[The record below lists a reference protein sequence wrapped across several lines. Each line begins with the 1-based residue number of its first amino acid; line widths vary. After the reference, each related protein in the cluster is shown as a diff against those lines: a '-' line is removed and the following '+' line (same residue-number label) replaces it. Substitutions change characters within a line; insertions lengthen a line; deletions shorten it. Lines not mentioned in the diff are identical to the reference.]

1 MVCQS
6 ECTGR
11 IVVFHASVLEGA
23 RWCAGGPPE
32 GTTREP
38 RVPYHHTHTRIAVEL
53 SANRK
58 ARRSTPHALSENTD
72 TSTRTSSPR
81 LLVGSNV
88 SWHKLRGK
96 VGAGARLLI
105 FSQGWCS
112 HFRRLRKE
120 TDHLRESS
128 RNDPMQK
135 ISGSHYARAP
145 QQVASTVTTCMVRRA
160 LAGRGRRIHRGTY
173 ALSARRNSA

>member
-1 MVCQS
+1 MS
-6 ECTGR
+6 STLPYLKGPGGAP
-11 IVVFHASVLEGA
+11 VVRRRA
-23 RWCAGGPPE
+23 RPGNRGC
-32 GTTREP
+32 
-38 RVPYHHTHTRIAVEL
+38 HTATPIGVEL

-58 ARRSTPHALSENTD
+58 ARRSTSHALSENRD
-72 TSTRTSSPR
+72 TSTRTSSSR

-88 SWHKLRGK
+88 SWHKSRGK
-96 VGAGARLLI
+96 VGAGARLL
-105 FSQGWCS
+105 FFFAGLVLQWCS
-112 HFRRLRKE
+112 HFRRLRKKI
-120 TDHLRESS
+120 DHLRENS

-145 QQVASTVTTCMVRRA
+145 QQVAGTVTTCMVRRA

>member
-1 MVCQS
+1 MLS
-6 ECTGR
+6 FTLTYLKGPGGAP
-11 IVVFHASVLEGA
+11 VVRRRA
-23 RWCAGGPPE
+23 RPGNRGCH
-32 GTTREP
+32 TTTP
-38 RVPYHHTHTRIAVEL
+38 IGVEL

-58 ARRSTPHALSENTD
+58 ARRSTPHALSENRD

-88 SWHKLRGK
+88 SWHKSRGK